1 MGQPGRPPKVKKA
14 FRGIHYTA
22 VDAEQNH
29 ENSGRQRKFLHSNV
43 LLINIFNFML
53 SCEFI
58 NFKNFKFF
66 T

>member
-29 ENSGRQRKFLHSNV
+29 ENSSRQRKFHHSIEK
-43 LLINIFNFML
+43 LI
-53 SCEFI
+53 SDS
-58 NFKNFKFF
+58 
-66 T
+66 